1 MATKIDDRR
10 ASFEKN
16 IKIFISCAVED
27 VAEAQ
32 SYRAEF
38 QRAGFTVHLYDDNL
52 YSDSI
57 QNTVKSQ
64 IAECDFFILMVSK
77 RSASLDR
84 PWVARE
90 LGHALKTRLDNSG
103 YRPIVIP
110 VYCRDLSGAHVE
122 RITKFPVRD
131 FETSELAAEPFDL
144 ESVRAHD
151 PHRNPETDTLP
162 QLLRSM
168 QVEIALVHEDIGTA
182 EELLATGAIDLY
194 HQLFP
199 EEQRAPLEDDL
210 RWIFSA
216 DVDKPFKLSIPTSKR
231 VPAWFLKTFGVKGI
245 YRLKSYFFVLLRR
258 KMAIGFA
265 WVTYHR
271 ESRLLYG
278 NYIGVHEQ
286 WRKGSLANPL
296 IDLVQRRALEEFPE
310 CKGLVLEVEPFSLD
324 EVEEAIE
331 LIEDAGAS
339 DEARLKAIDL
349 VRRFKRVWWY
359 ETSDR
364 LQAKCVRD
372 ARTKV
377 PLVHTY
383 PCMETDAPRDEW
395 SKHEVDYWLLI
406 SVPEKFRRTDAAENA
421 WTLWKRATDFSI
433 IENMGKRTIRDKPEI
448 AEAYWK
454 YILGL
459 QMRNVRRA
467 KEASG
472 AKVEF
477 APVFGSARRKGG
489 RARAIY
495 SRIERLS
502 FKINV

>member
-1 MATKIDDRR
+1 
-10 ASFEKN
+10 
-16 IKIFISCAVED
+16 
-27 VAEAQ
+27 
-32 SYRAEF
+32 
-38 QRAGFTVHLYDDNL
+38 
-52 YSDSI
+52 
-57 QNTVKSQ
+57 VKSQ

-77 RSASLDR
+77 RSSSPDR

-90 LGHALKTRLDNSG
+90 LGHALRTRLDNSG

-110 VYCRDLSGAHVE
+110 VYCRDEPGAE
-122 RITKFPVRD
+122 RISQFPVRD
-131 FETSELAAEPFDL
+131 FDTSELVAEPFDL
-144 ESVRAHD
+144 TSLRAHD
-151 PHRNPETDTLP
+151 PYRNPATDTLP

-168 QVEIALVHEDIGTA
+168 QVEIALVHEDIRTP

-194 HQLFP
+194 HELFP

-216 DVDKPFKLSIPTSKR
+216 DIDKPFRLSIPTSKSAP
-231 VPAWFLKTFGVKGI
+231 VWLLKRLGIKGT
-245 YRLKSYFFVLLRR
+245 YRLKSFFFVLLRR

-271 ESRLLYG
+271 GSRLLYG
-278 NYIGVHEQ
+278 NYIGVQEQ

-324 EVEEAIE
+324 EVEEAIQ
-331 LIEDAGAS
+331 LIEAPGAPA
-339 DEARLKAIDL
+339 EARLKAIDL

-395 SKHEVDYWLLI
+395 PRHEVDYWLLI
-406 SVPEKFRRTDAAENA
+406 SVPEKFRRTDSAENA
-421 WTLWKRATDFSI
+421 WSLWKRATDFSI
-433 IENMGKRTIRDKPEI
+433 VENMGKRTIRDKPEI

-454 YILGL
+454 YIVGL
-459 QMRNVRRA
+459 QKRNIRRVE
-467 KEASG
+467 KASG
-472 AKVEF
+472 TKVEF

-495 SRIERLS
+495 SRIEQLP